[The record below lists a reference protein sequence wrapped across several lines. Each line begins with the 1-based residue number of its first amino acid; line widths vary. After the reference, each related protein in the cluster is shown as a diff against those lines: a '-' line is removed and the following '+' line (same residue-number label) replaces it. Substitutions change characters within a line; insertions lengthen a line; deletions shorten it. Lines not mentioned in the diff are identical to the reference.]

1 MSGELVCAVATA
13 FALCEQGKEGLFY
26 NISSVLN
33 SVVGADA
40 NHGNKGA
47 HFWPILA
54 RAVLVVGGDANHGN
68 R

>member
-33 SVVGADA
+33 SVVG
-40 NHGNKGA
+40 GA
-47 HFWPILA
+47 
-54 RAVLVVGGDANHGN
+54 ANHGN